1 MLTRHDGFT
10 CERKSEEKNERIFQ
24 IEKFAI
30 RRESNETI
38 FNFEMSEKQT

>member
-24 IEKFAI
+24 IAKFAI
-30 RRESNETI
+30 RRESKT
-38 FNFEMSEKQT
+38 KQFSILK